1 MSCAPL
7 WHPRAVAEMHKVMLS
22 DWQAFEVKMTEKDAR
37 TRHFAGSNGRDGHGR
52 VNSAVLAFDARTR
65 TGVTVSGRVCRL
77 QRSSGINLDA
87 EYVWKCRME
96 FNPATD
102 IVEVSATVREHTS
115 ENP

>member
-37 TRHFAGSNGRDGHGR
+37 TRHFAGSNCRDDPGR
-52 VNSAVLAFDARTR
+52 VSSAVLAFDARTR
-65 TGVTVSGRVCRL
+65 TGVAESGRVNLL
-77 QRSSGINLDA
+77 QPSSGINLDA
-87 EYVWKCRME
+87 EYVWKCRVE

-102 IVEVSATVREHTS
+102 IVEVSATVREVMS